1 MLAFNA
7 PVRVK
12 LSQYARYAVVP
23 PPPIHGAFA
32 KDIAGRSLYKRRI
45 LGASMILVFHV
56 NTVFQSG
63 RERTKSNAAI
73 FLLFI
78 ADTSFLIFVGSD
90 VPTSRLCLTT
100 RHVISS
106 GSFLEIGVKK
116 FATAFSTNHVSHD
129 HRTGRAA
136 DFLLTRGG
144 GFDFPLYRRRRD
156 RPLPGADTPLEYIF
170 PTHCDVSTI
179 YIMYETPIYACIL
192 ASVRKDWKAVSLEPF
207 QQSKSQSEVGIVER
221 EQSRVH

>member
-1 MLAFNA
+1 MLLFNA

-23 PPPIHGAFA
+23 PSPIHRAFA

-45 LGASMILVFHV
+45 LGASMILVFYV
-56 NTVFQSG
+56 STVFQSG

-116 FATAFSTNHVSHD
+116 FATAFSTNHVSPD

-156 RPLPGADTPLEYIF
+156 RPLPGADTPLQYIF

-179 YIMYETPIYACIL
+179 YIMYETPVYARIL

-207 QQSKSQSEVGIVER
+207 QQSRVEVKLG
-221 EQSRVH
+221 